1 MRERFVAEL
10 MASLW
15 WDFSARKWDSIIQNS
30 FFFPRRQ
37 FPSLR
42 TTKGHITKG
51 VQCGRLY
58 NRGSGWHSLPSGG
71 NDGFLTAPFPS
82 HPAHPNSPSSPI
94 QSRPISSHLI
104 PSHPFPSR
112 MPWFPHPENPLVRT
126 NQGQHS
132 LQAGRVNSCY
142 HCPLP
147 PPICLPN
154 FLNLLIHPA
163 DKIDPARSRSP
174 SSPLQKGT

>member
-30 FFFPRRQ
+30 FFFPGRQ

-82 HPAHPNSPSSPI
+82 HSARPDSPSSPV
-94 QSRPISSHLI
+94 QSRPI
-104 PSHPFPSR
+104 PSHPVCPGS
-112 MPWFPHPENPLVRT
+112 PTQKTHLPGPT

-163 DKIDPARSRSP
+163 DKIDPARSCSP
-174 SSPLQKGT
+174 SSPLQKRT